1 MIVRCTSQRETSGS
15 FTKNQVLLRVQL
27 PTFLLREAEKP
38 DRKTIGA
45 PQLRD
50 HGKIFDYLNFGLKIK
65 SKNFILGK
73 HGNLRTG

>member
-15 FTKNQVLLRVQL
+15 FTKNQVLLRVQP

-45 PQLRD
+45 PQ
-50 HGKIFDYLNFGLKIK
+50 
-65 SKNFILGK
+65 
-73 HGNLRTG
+73 